1 MWGHR
6 AKDRPTL
13 KRANPT
19 PVLMVV
25 AVAASVGLAAIAA
38 SPGAART
45 MTRRGRLT
53 PRVTTSTPIALDLPG
68 NGAAPLIA
76 YSPSDGYTYVAW
88 NAPNDGGI
96 DLCVLLPSATSC
108 EGGGAVALTDPL
120 LPGNEAPVIGGLTVL
135 TDGDVVVLGATGEAG
150 IGTLAWESPAGGASF
165 LAAGGGLQN
174 AGNPVSPVS
183 LYYSINNAVGLN
195 GTDVALDDNYFGD
208 FSDSPFAGPK
218 TPATLT
224 SPNANATGGVQNA
237 AFQRKSLWAIGSE
250 VAAEPA
256 PLPAPSGTELVVGV
270 ADNSANGPVQP
281 ACASSGASATGY
293 GVTAGTVGGTGS
305 TSLNHAGIKPYGVI
319 ACSAEAPVLASGGG
333 AGIGVLEEE
342 GSGVSGLSGG
352 PWTVDYRPFVATATG
367 GSFGAAVE
375 LQDITNV
382 SLDGGLAFDAS
393 EDNQTGVYASWVDK
407 QGLVLDYSATSG
419 SEWSGISPQKA
430 LSNGGTQLDPVIAGV
445 GDGIGEVAYDAN
457 LGQGYQV
464 FAETVDFLPPTPTA
478 LTTKQTA
485 GLTTGGDITINA
497 GTVGET
503 DQATISGTNAPNAGG
518 KVTYNLYST
527 SSCKAS
533 SKVASGGVKTVS
545 AGKAAGSSPIT
556 KSLAAGTY
564 YWKDSYS
571 GDTTNQPSTSACG
584 SEKLAVA
591 PVSVIGSGT
600 TTGTTL
606 TFTISCSAACQVIV
620 TVELPAGSATR
631 AGEKKSKKAIKLA
644 SGKFKLSKRGKDKLK
659 LDWNK
664 YAHSLVKK
672 DHDKLTTTL
681 LLTTKV
687 SKHTFK
693 TASKLKVR
701 K

>member
-45 MTRRGRLT
+45 MARRGRLT
-53 PRVTTSTPIALDLPG
+53 PRVTASTPIALDLPG
-68 NGAAPLIA
+68 NGAAPLIT
-76 YSPSDGYTYVAW
+76 YSPTDGNTYVAW
-88 NAPNDGGI
+88 TAPNDGGV
-96 DLCVLLPSATSC
+96 DLCVLLPNATSC
-108 EGGGAVALTDPL
+108 EGSGPVALTDPV
-120 LPGNEAPVIGGLTVL
+120 LPGNEAPVLTGLTVL
-135 TDGDVVVLGATGEAG
+135 TNGDIVVLGSTGLAG
-150 IGTLAWESPAGGASF
+150 FGTMAWESPAGGASF

-174 AGNPVSPVS
+174 AGNAISPVS

-224 SPNANATGGVQNA
+224 SANANATGGVQNA

-250 VAAEPA
+250 VAAEQAPPPA
-256 PLPAPSGTELVVGV
+256 AAGTSLVVGV
-270 ADNSANGPVQP
+270 ADNSANGPVQS

-293 GVTAGTVGGTGS
+293 AVTAGTVGGTGA
-305 TSLNHAGIKPYGVI
+305 TSLNHAGIKAYGVL

-419 SEWSGISPQKA
+419 SGWSGTSPQKA

-445 GDGIGEVAYDAN
+445 GHGIGEVAYDAN

-464 FAETVDFLPPTPTA
+464 FAETVDFLPPTPTT
-478 LTTKQTA
+478 LTSSQA
-485 GLTTGGDITINA
+485 SGLTSGANMTITA

-503 DQATISGTNAPNAGG
+503 DRAGIEGVNAANAGG
-518 KVTYNLYST
+518 SVTYNLYS
-527 SSCKAS
+527 SSNCKAS
-533 SKVASGGVKTVS
+533 SKVFGDVKSVAGGLGAVSGPV
-545 AGKAAGSSPIT
+545 T
-556 KSLAAGTY
+556 KSLTAGTY

-571 GDTTNQPSTSACG
+571 GDVTNQASTSSCG
-584 SEKLAVA
+584 SEKLTVA
-591 PVSVIGSGT
+591 PVSVVGSGT

-606 TFTISCSAACQVIV
+606 TFTISCSAACTVTV